1 MITRSWTRLQDFAS
15 IDEARALMEAPERHA
30 LALHGEIL
38 KLEYSIAPQPAA
50 AAGGGGGGR
59 GLPGAPLDWVCS
71 MCQAVNFSR
80 HVSPTANVVANS
92 LGLQHV
98 PGLGLWHVPGCQ
110 WLKAC
115 PLKGSCAC
123 QKVWGLLHVPGL

>member
-1 MITRSWTRLQDFAS
+1 MD
-15 IDEARALMEAPERHA
+15 APERHN

-80 HVSPTANVVANS
+80 HVFPTANAVANS

-98 PGLGLWHVPGCQ
+98 PGCQ
-110 WLKAC
+110 WLKAR
-115 PLKGSCAC
+115 PPKGVVPARKCGALGMC
-123 QKVWGLLHVPGL
+123 QASYL